1 MTALTQT
8 LLALALAATALLAQ
22 APAAAQTDTA
32 SDTASAS
39 AINAPTATIGR
50 IKTLAGS
57 VNIDRAGQP
66 LPALIGMALQQ
77 GDRLRTGPDGGVGI
91 TLADDSLLTAG
102 PSSQLV
108 ISRFAFNPTTHDGAL
123 DATLSRGSLHVVSGL
138 IAKKKPEAISFRARS
153 VVLGVRGT
161 EFIIDLGTDPL

>member
-1 MTALTQT
+1 MTALTRT
-8 LLALALAATALLAQ
+8 LLALALAAPALLAQ
-22 APAAAQTDTA
+22 APAAAQA
-32 SDTASAS
+32 DTASAS
-39 AINAPTATIGR
+39 AASTATIGR
-50 IKTLAGS
+50 IKSLTGGVS
-57 VNIDRAGQP
+57 IDRAGQA

-102 PSSQLV
+102 PSSQLL
-108 ISRFAFNPTTHDGAL
+108 ISRFAFNPTTYDGAL

-138 IAKKKPEAISFRARS
+138 IARKKPEAISFKART

-161 EFIIDLGTDPL
+161 EFIIDLGAEPP